1 MVNSSDVLNGRLLI
15 VDDQQ
20 SSIRLLERMLRG
32 AGYTFIASTLEPRE
46 VCELHGRNRYD
57 LILLDLQM
65 PGMDGFRVLEGL
77 KKVEKDGYLSVLVMT
92 AHPGHKR
99 RALEA
104 GAKDFISKPFN
115 AVEVLARVYNLLEL
129 RLLHVQN
136 KKNEAKRM
144 TQERTRGQARAIQ
157 HLDSGGN
164 DRL

>member
-1 MVNSSDVLNGRLLI
+1 MVMLDSPDVLNGRVLI

-20 SSIRLLERMLRG
+20 ASVRLLERMLRG
-32 AGYTFIASTLEPRE
+32 AGYAFVASTLDPRQ
-46 VCELHGRNRYD
+46 VCELHERNRYD
-57 LILLDLQM
+57 LIMLDLQM

-115 AVEVLARVYNLLEL
+115 AVEVLTRVYNLLEL
-129 RLLHVQN
+129 RLLHMKN
-136 KKNEAKRM
+136 KKRSKARWSKTESRA
-144 TQERTRGQARAIQ
+144 GQ
-157 HLDSGGN
+157 LP
-164 DRL
+164 